1 MASFSALVSELDLKF
16 AWRVS
21 NMLLREV
28 SISKRLGRASWPETS
43 GTIMLSVFVAFKVYW
58 KKA

>member
-21 NMLLREV
+21 NMLREV